1 MQCELLEKC
10 SFFIKY
16 RDTLNLACR
25 GFIKTYCEG
34 DKMDECK
41 RKEYRLKHG
50 QPPHEDMM
58 PSGQM
63 VPDEYRPKA

>member
-1 MQCELLEKC
+1 MKCELLEQC
-10 SFFIKY
+10 GFFRKY

-25 GFIKTYCEG
+25 GFIKTFCEG
-34 DKMDECK
+34 ERMDACK

-50 QPPHEDMM
+50 TPPPDDMM

-63 VPDEYRPKA
+63 VPDEYKH